1 MDLRD
6 IVRTIQK
13 IEKDCKIEQTKE
25 GTSGNWEHQKNTV
38 TDYEK
43 FYNKVMGVVELADE
57 VSRPRGGTFG

>member
-13 IEKDCKIEQTKE
+13 IEKDCKIEQTEE
-25 GTSGNWEHQKNTV
+25 GTSGNWEHQKNNV

-57 VSRPRGGTFG
+57 VSRPRGGTYG